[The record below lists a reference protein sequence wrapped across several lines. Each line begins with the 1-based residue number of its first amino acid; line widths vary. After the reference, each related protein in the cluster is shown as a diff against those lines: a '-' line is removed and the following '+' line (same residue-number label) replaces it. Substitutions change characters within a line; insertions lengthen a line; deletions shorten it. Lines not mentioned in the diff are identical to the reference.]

1 MRHIGHILIVCAS
14 AFSIGCANNEKKPS
28 FPPSSIP
35 LTQSVAKAT
44 SKVAAVTPFVRP
56 EGASALKD
64 LSDSLFATQV
74 EVGKYVMQVDEQSRE
89 LAKTQNEVVYWHSK
103 QISALKE
110 LWVWRSIAIFSIL
123 AVIGYLGL
131 KTSWRFFL

>member
-1 MRHIGHILIVCAS
+1 MRHIIIVCAS
-14 AFSIGCANNEKKPS
+14 ALVIGCAHNEKQAS

-64 LSDSLFATQV
+64 LSDSLFDTQV
-74 EVGKYVMQVDEQSRE
+74 QVGKYVIQVDEQARE
-89 LAKTQNEVVYWHSK
+89 LAKAQNEVVYWHTK

-131 KTSWRFFL
+131 KTSWRLFL

>member
-1 MRHIGHILIVCAS
+1 MRHIGHIFIVCAS
-14 AFSIGCANNEKKPS
+14 AFLIGCAHNEKQQS

-35 LTQSVAKAT
+35 ITQSIAKTT

-74 EVGKYVMQVDEQSRE
+74 ELGKYVMQVDEQSRE
-89 LAKTQNEVVYWHSK
+89 LAKAQNDVVYWHQK
-103 QISALKE
+103 QEKALKE
-110 LWVWRSIAIFSIL
+110 LWMWRLIALF
-123 AVIGYLGL
+123 AVLSVVVYVGV
-131 KTSWRFFL
+131 KTAWKFAL

>member
-1 MRHIGHILIVCAS
+1 MRHILIVCAFVS
-14 AFSIGCANNEKKPS
+14 LIGCAHNEKQSS

-35 LTQSVAKAT
+35 LTQSVATAT
-44 SKVAAVTPFVRP
+44 SKVTAVTPFVRP

-74 EVGKYVMQVDEQSRE
+74 EVGKYVSQVDEQARE
-89 LAKTQNEVVYWHSK
+89 LAKAQNEVVYWHTK

-110 LWVWRSIAIFSIL
+110 LWLWRSIAIFSIL

>member
-1 MRHIGHILIVCAS
+1 MRHIGHIFIVCAMGLL
-14 AFSIGCANNEKKPS
+14 IGCAHNEKQPY

-74 EVGKYVMQVDEQSRE
+74 EVGKYVSQVDEQARE
-89 LAKTQNEVVYWHSK
+89 LAKAQNDVVYWHTK